1 MLQCLHIKEN
11 ADLIKSF
18 YAFRRFM
25 KDASELQD
33 ISVDEIQF
41 DETEYG
47 G

>member
-1 MLQCLHIKEN
+1 
-11 ADLIKSF
+11 
-18 YAFRRFM
+18 M

-47 G
+47 GWGLWL